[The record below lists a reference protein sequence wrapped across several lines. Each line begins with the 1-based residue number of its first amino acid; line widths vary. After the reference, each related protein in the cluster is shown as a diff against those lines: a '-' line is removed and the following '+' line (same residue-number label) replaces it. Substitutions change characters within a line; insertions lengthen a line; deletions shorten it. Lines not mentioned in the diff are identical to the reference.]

1 VIWGSNIVWTDSQS
15 WADTVIWGSDA
26 VGHDYGS
33 TVIWGS
39 TNGLTASSAAWKDVN
54 GAGSLATQ

>member
-1 VIWGSNIVWTDSQS
+1 
-15 WADTVIWGSDA
+15 

-39 TNGLTASSAAWKDVN
+39 TNGLTASNVAWQDVN
-54 GAGSLATQ
+54 GTGAMASQ